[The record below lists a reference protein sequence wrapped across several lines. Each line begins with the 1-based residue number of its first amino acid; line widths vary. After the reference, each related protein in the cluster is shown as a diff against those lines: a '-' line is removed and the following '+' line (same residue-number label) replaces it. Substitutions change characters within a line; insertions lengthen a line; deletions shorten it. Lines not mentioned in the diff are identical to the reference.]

1 MMARIPISTTTAFCL
16 IYIAAYLVAAESD
29 VDWSPKYTV
38 PKSVD
43 EKLYD
48 MAFTENEKVQR
59 EAMEDEERL
68 ATTED
73 PDAANDKRIRIQ
85 MYSRDI
91 GEPTMYQD
99 GALNKRMRLQSM
111 KKRIRLQSLKKRDD
125 DTADVW
131 EPEKRMR
138 LQSLKRAFCGSYE
151 MPPETEENDQ
161 DQTADQEQTSEEKRM
176 RLQSLQKRMRLQ
188 SLKRGDEIADVWEPE
203 KRMRLQSLKRAFCGS
218 YEMPPETEDND
229 QDQTADQQQTSEE
242 DKRMRLQS
250 LQKRMRLQS
259 LQKRMRLQSLQKRM
273 RLQSMSKRMR
283 LQSL

>member
-1 MMARIPISTTTAFCL
+1 MMARIPISTTAFCL
-16 IYIAAYLVAAESD
+16 IYIAAYFVAAESD

-85 MYSRDI
+85 MYSRDS

-111 KKRIRLQSLKKRDD
+111 KKRIRLQSLKKVIIKNVSDH
-125 DTADVW
+125 TQFLVF
-131 EPEKRMR
+131 K
-138 LQSLKRAFCGSYE
+138 
-151 MPPETEENDQ
+151 
-161 DQTADQEQTSEEKRM
+161 TS
-176 RLQSLQKRMRLQ
+176 
-188 SLKRGDEIADVWEPE
+188 
-203 KRMRLQSLKRAFCGS
+203 
-218 YEMPPETEDND
+218 
-229 QDQTADQQQTSEE
+229 
-242 DKRMRLQS
+242 DKILEHGTYALS
-250 LQKRMRLQS
+250 II
-259 LQKRMRLQSLQKRM
+259 
-273 RLQSMSKRMR
+273 
-283 LQSL
+283 